1 MHPYRPLY
9 ILDER
14 AHAKDP
20 CDREEHALVVLLV
33 VLGLARLVPALCA
46 REAFGAE
53 ATLALLMLVTG
64 LALTGRRSWKR
75 RV

>member
-33 VLGLARLVPALCA
+33 VLGLAAAAKNKSQEKPTMPSGVSTPDTAIA
-46 REAFGAE
+46 RAA
-53 ATLALLMLVTG
+53 
-64 LALTGRRSWKR
+64 
-75 RV
+75 